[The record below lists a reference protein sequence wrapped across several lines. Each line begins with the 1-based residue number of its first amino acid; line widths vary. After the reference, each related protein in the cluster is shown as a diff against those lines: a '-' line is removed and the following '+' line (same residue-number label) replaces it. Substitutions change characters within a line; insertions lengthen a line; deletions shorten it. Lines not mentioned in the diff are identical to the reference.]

1 MVGLTKNGAK
11 GPYISLDSFI
21 NQDMFAAAKQELLTS
36 TDTEF
41 IGYNSDDWQNEE
53 FQARQAAAFPLTT
66 AFIATFHANQFAYN
80 IRMEDISRGPVIH
93 QDLAPFPCAPWK
105 DLVPHYKMA
114 LGTQSNS
121 TDNSIKKLRVSDSN
135 GLSFDNDAWLK
146 TEYPDTYEYEVKRS
160 YKLHMIISDT
170 KSLYVYDN
178 VDDIIYDITSIVSV
192 FNARDFHDTRYQSS
206 GISIQFIMNPYQ
218 LSNEIMTYLE
228 V

>member
-1 MVGLTKNGAK
+1 MIGLTKNGAK
-11 GPYISLDSFI
+11 VPYISLDSFI

-41 IGYNSDDWQNEE
+41 IGYNSDDWQNED

-66 AFIATFHANQFAYN
+66 AFIATFHANEFAYN
-80 IRMEDISRGPVIH
+80 IRMEDQDHGPVIH
-93 QDLAPFPCAPWK
+93 QDLAPFPCAPWE

-114 LGTQSNS
+114 LYYQDSS
-121 TDNSIKKLRVSDSN
+121 TKNSIKKLRVSDSN

-146 TEYPDTYEYEVKRS
+146 AEYPDTYEYEVKRA

-178 VDDIIYDITSIVSV
+178 VDDTIYDITSSVSV

-206 GISIQFIMNPYQ
+206 GISIQFIMNPYR

>member
-11 GPYISLDSFI
+11 VPYISLDSFI
-21 NQDMFAAAKQELLTS
+21 NQDMFAAAKEELLAS

-41 IGYNSDDWQNEE
+41 IGYNSDDWQNED

-66 AFIATFHANQFAYN
+66 AFIATFHANQFSYN
-80 IRMEDISRGPVIH
+80 IRMEDINRGPVIH
-93 QDLAPFPCAPWK
+93 QDLAPFPCRPWE

-146 TEYPDTYEYEVKRS
+146 AEYSDTYEYEVKRA

-178 VDDIIYDITSIVSV
+178 VDDIIYDITSSVSV

>member
-11 GPYISLDSFI
+11 VPYISLDSFI
-21 NQDMFAAAKQELLTS
+21 NQDMFTAAKHELLAS

-41 IGYNSDDWQNEE
+41 IGYNSDDWQNED

-66 AFIATFHANQFAYN
+66 AFIATFHTNQFAYN
-80 IRMEDISRGPVIH
+80 IRMEDVSRGPVIH

-105 DLVPHYKMA
+105 DLVPHYKLA
-114 LGTQSNS
+114 LWHQDHSEK
-121 TDNSIKKLRVSDSN
+121 NSIKKLRVSDSN
-135 GLSFDNDAWLK
+135 GLSFDNDAWLR
-146 TEYPDTYEYEVKRS
+146 TEFPDTYEYEVKRA

-178 VDDIIYDITSIVSV
+178 VDDIIYDITSSVSV

-206 GISIQFIMNPYQ
+206 GISIQFIMNLYQ